1 MDYMG
6 STSTAQYTRMGRQ
19 AQPGK
24 HLPSIGTFDY
34 RQSSAPPYSGLL
46 TRSLSLPWR
55 PSTFYRSA
63 RIETAQPLNA
73 STAQPFSSSNYLNN
87 VDSVKVPPIFPS
99 ARQAL
104 YTRYTPKDW
113 FNAQQTNY
121 IASDKIRSAAERLR
135 SDAIRLAR
143 EKDEQSFKNNAESS
157 KRIGERI
164 NDIEYWKNELDKA
177 KDKIKRK
184 IDDVEAKR
192 REVERQ
198 LAETEKPLRI
208 AQENLYEREKRQ
220 GIDLV
225 HDGVERELIREIDT
239 IKLNQQKLRQML
251 ERLNTQNAL
260 NRAALHELEVDAQDK
275 FRARVLDSAAHNI
288 KTTSRGIN
296 FYHGIE
302 GVDNTVS
309 VPESWARHT
318 EENIRRTLSEISQ
331 SDELLNQS
339 NQQMATSNN
348 DMWSQW
354 NHVNVSLE
362 NRVQEEQ
369 IAKNKIQAHLEKI
382 LQEIFD
388 VEQNIEFVK
397 KTIADKEQF
406 LQVAQTRL
414 ETRTRRPN
422 VEACRDPAMH
432 RLIQEVHDCHAAI
445 ADLHG
450 KLRQEENAVQHL
462 LRTKSTLEQDLAIKN
477 NSLFIDSDKVM
488 GIRRTYTMAAPERS
502 STTSVSFSHPRGLI
516 TA

>member
-6 STSTAQYTRMGRQ
+6 STATAQYTHFGRR
-19 AQPGK
+19 PPHGTM
-24 HLPSIGTFDY
+24 LPSIANFDY
-34 RQSSAPPYSGLL
+34 RTGSAPPYSGLL

-63 RIETAQPLNA
+63 RVEPNVSLSQ
-73 STAQPFSSSNYLNN
+73 STADPLSGSNYLNN
-87 VDSVKVPPIFPS
+87 IDSIKVPPIFPS

-113 FNAQQTNY
+113 YNAQMTNY
-121 IASDKIRSAAERLR
+121 LASDKVRSAAERLR

-157 KRIGERI
+157 KRLGERI
-164 NDIEYWKNELDKA
+164 NDIEFWKNELEKT
-177 KDKIKRK
+177 KDKLKKK
-184 IDDVEAKR
+184 IDDVEFKR
-192 REVERQ
+192 REVEKQ
-198 LAETEKPLRI
+198 LLETENPLRI

-239 IKLNQQKLRQML
+239 IKLSQQKLRQML

-260 NRAALHELEVDAQDK
+260 NRGILHELEKDSADK
-275 FRARVLDSAAHNI
+275 FRARVLDSAAHHI
-288 KTTSRGIN
+288 ATTSRGIN
-296 FYHGIE
+296 FYEGIE
-302 GVDNTVS
+302 GVDNTFS
-309 VPESWARHT
+309 TPESWAKFT
-318 EENIRRTLSEISQ
+318 EDNIRRAMSEMTQ
-331 SDELLNQS
+331 SDELLNS
-339 NQQMATSNN
+339 ANKLMAGSNN
-348 DMWSQW
+348 DMWNQW
-354 NHVNVSLE
+354 NSVNVSLE

-369 IAKNKIQAHLEKI
+369 TAKNKIQSHLEKV

-388 VEQNIEFVK
+388 VEQNIEFLK
-397 KTIADKEQF
+397 KTIADKEAF

-422 VEACRDPAMH
+422 VESCRDPAMH
-432 RLIQEVHDCHAAI
+432 RLIQEVHDLHAGI
-445 ADLHG
+445 SDLHG

-477 NSLFIDSDKVM
+477 NSLFIDADKVM
-488 GIRRTYTMAAPERS
+488 GIRRTFTMSSPERAVA
-502 STTSVSFSHPRGLI
+502 TNVSFSHPRGLI
-516 TA
+516 SV

>member
-6 STSTAQYTRMGRQ
+6 STATAQYSHMGQRPQ
-19 AQPGK
+19 QGNL
-24 HLPSIGTFDY
+24 LPSIGTFDY
-34 RQSSAPPYSGLL
+34 RTSSAPPYSGLL

-63 RIETAQPLNA
+63 RVEPTQSLTSSTMQPM
-73 STAQPFSSSNYLNN
+73 SSSNYLNN
-87 VDSVKVPPIFPS
+87 IDNVKVPPIFPS

-113 FNAQQTNY
+113 YNAQMTNY
-121 IASDKIRSAAERLR
+121 LASDKIRAAAERLR

-157 KRIGERI
+157 KRLGERI
-164 NDIEYWKNELDKA
+164 NDIEYWKGELEKT
-177 KDKIKRK
+177 KDKMKHK
-184 IDDVEAKR
+184 IDDVESKR
-192 REVERQ
+192 REVER
-198 LAETEKPLRI
+198 LLSESEKPLRI

-225 HDGVERELIREIDT
+225 HDNVERELIREVDT
-239 IKLNQQKLRQML
+239 IKLCQQKLRQML

-260 NRAALHELEVDAQDK
+260 NRAALHELERDSQDK

-296 FYHGIE
+296 FYEGIE
-302 GVDNTVS
+302 TVDNTVS
-309 VPESWARHT
+309 VPESWTRYT
-318 EENIRRTLSEISQ
+318 EENIRRALSEISQ
-331 SDELLNQS
+331 SDELLNAS
-339 NQQMATSNN
+339 NQLMAQSNN

-362 NRVQEEQ
+362 NRVQEGQ
-369 IAKNKIQAHLEKI
+369 VAKNKIQAHLEKI

-388 VEQNIEFVK
+388 VEQNIEFLK
-397 KTIADKEQF
+397 KTIADKEAF

-432 RLIQEVHDCHAAI
+432 RLVHEVHDLHAGI

-488 GIRRTYTMAAPERS
+488 GIRRTFTINAPEKS
-502 STTSVSFSHPRGLI
+502 AVTSVTFSHPRGLI

>member
-6 STSTAQYTRMGRQ
+6 STSTAQYTRMSRRPQ
-19 AQPGK
+19 QRTY
-24 HLPSIGTFDY
+24 LPSIGKYDT
-34 RQSSAPPYSGLL
+34 RTSSVPPYSGLL
-46 TRSLSLPWR
+46 TRSASLSWR
-55 PSTFYRSA
+55 PSTYYQFG
-63 RIETAQPLNA
+63 RIEPTQSLNT
-73 STAQPFSSSNYLNN
+73 STSTPYSSSNYLNN
-87 VDSVKVPPIFPS
+87 IDNVKVPPIFPS

-113 FNAQQTNY
+113 YNAQITNY
-121 IASDKIRSAAERLR
+121 LASDKIRSAAAHLR

-143 EKDEQSFKNNAESS
+143 EKDEQSYKNNLESS
-157 KRIGERI
+157 KRLGERI
-164 NDIEYWKNELDKA
+164 NDIEYWKNELEKTRDKL
-177 KDKIKRK
+177 KRK
-184 IDDVEAKR
+184 IDDVEFKR
-192 REVERQ
+192 REVERH

-225 HDGVERELIREIDT
+225 HDNVERELIREIDT
-239 IKLNQQKLRQML
+239 IKLSQQKLRQML

-275 FRARVLDSAAHNI
+275 FRARVLDSAAHHI
-288 KTTSRGIN
+288 KTTSHGVN
-296 FYHGIE
+296 FYDGIE
-302 GVDNTVS
+302 NVDNTIS
-309 VPESWARHT
+309 VPETWTRYT
-318 EENIRRTLSEISQ
+318 EENIRRAFSEMSQ
-331 SDELLNQS
+331 SDELLNAS
-339 NQQMATSNN
+339 NQLMAASND

-369 IAKNKIQAHLEKI
+369 VAKHKIQCHLEKI

-388 VEQNIEFVK
+388 VEQNIEFLK
-397 KTIADKEQF
+397 KTIADKEVF

-432 RLIQEVHDCHAAI
+432 RLTQEIHDLHAAI

-488 GIRRTYTMAAPERS
+488 GIRRTFTMGAPEKS
-502 STTSVSFSHPRGLI
+502 SVTSVTYSHPRGLI
-516 TA
+516 SV